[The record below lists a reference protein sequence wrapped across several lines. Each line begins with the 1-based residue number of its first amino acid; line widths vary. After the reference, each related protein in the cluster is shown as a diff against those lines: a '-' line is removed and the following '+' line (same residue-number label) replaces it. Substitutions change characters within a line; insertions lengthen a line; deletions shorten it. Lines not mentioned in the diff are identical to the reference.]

1 MYSIAFPRM
10 FDAGNTLLVSDFNA
24 IVQNLKLLLG
34 SEKRELFMDPYFG
47 TNLKRMLYE
56 KGNHFLKDIIIDD
69 ICVAINTFMPQVTVT
84 HKDIDI
90 QIKKDSV
97 YCLISGLAD
106 STISDNVI
114 ELNLLEAEYNEEGI

>member
-90 QIKKDSV
+90 
-97 YCLISGLAD
+97 
-106 STISDNVI
+106 
-114 ELNLLEAEYNEEGI
+114 